1 MFSSRSSSFEGYE
14 LTQEEYRKVC
24 GLIEK
29 GFHDT
34 LKKFL
39 TALHS
44 PENGKVLNRNLFC
57 PTPSSSRMSPLV
69 LAAKEGRIGII
80 EFFLDSFKDLIDI
93 NHGSNF
99 EYPDLF
105 LLDMQL
111 VKKMKSSRVTA
122 VNAACVGGLTEI
134 IKILVRAGGSMN
146 LPDDF
151 GYTPLG
157 NAARYGRAETVDF
170 LLRRGADIS
179 RKTHDGYTPMHLA
192 AMHGQADIVQMM
204 LSRMLSPLFPSPKQ
218 QDRSQVPCPL
228 YLAAARGWQP
238 VVDVFISQEQCP
250 LACKID
256 AFLLLGAAARMFW
269 KDVTPA
275 NMKGVADLW
284 IEARRFKDTR
294 EFLMA
299 AVPPVAA
306 YHNKRELLTE
316 EDITATLEKD
326 NFAEESLYQCLI
338 IHERCMGFLN
348 SYNWVFTAG
357 IKLSRNTQ
365 YEEAEQ
371 LWQRAMQMHYE
382 YAKQLIDS
390 DTPRQL
396 DLKVCIEY
404 MVQFSVA
411 IEEMVHN
418 NYSPMLFEYVQYALQ
433 QLKLVILLSLQNN
446 CHLLNT
452 NMPMKLYRIL
462 LQIFS
467 CWITKEIGPL
477 SLPLT
482 NSKREYPDVMERA
495 GQSLIDTANVLTRT
509 NPIEVALYPAAPITH
524 HTEHYQNVKRLPT
537 LLVALLDWGGNMSVN
552 DVDSNGDRSLHLAA
566 RLTKKALRDTLI
578 PILLSYGA
586 HQDALNKDG
595 KTPEEVFKE
604 AHPKDTSPFPSGVP
618 RLTCLSVKALLSS
631 GVPFSTDG
639 LSADLMTLIKLHT
652 NVNASISLS
661 W

>member
-1 MFSSRSSSFEGYE
+1 MLSSSSSSHGGYE
-14 LTQEEYRKVC
+14 LTYEEYKKVC

-29 GFHDT
+29 GFQDT

-39 TALHS
+39 TELHS
-44 PENGKVLNRNLFC
+44 PENGKIINQSLFC
-57 PTPSSSRMSPLV
+57 PPSTSSRMSPLV

-80 EFFLDSFKDLIDI
+80 EFFLDTFKDLIDI
-93 NHGSNF
+93 NYGSSF

-111 VKKMKSSRVTA
+111 VKKMKSKRVTA
-122 VNAACVGGLTEI
+122 INASSVGGITEI
-134 IKILVRAGGSMN
+134 VKILARAGGSMN

-157 NAARYGRAETVDF
+157 NAARYGRTDTVDF
-170 LLRRGADIS
+170 LLRHGADIS
-179 RKTHDGYTPMHLA
+179 RKTHDGYSPMHLA
-192 AMHGQADIVQMM
+192 AMHGQAEIVQMM
-204 LSRMLSPLFPSPKQ
+204 LSRMISPLFPNPQK
-218 QDRSQVPCPL
+218 QDRSQVPSPL

-238 VVDVFISQEQCP
+238 VVDAFISHEQCP
-250 LACKID
+250 LASKID

-269 KDVTPA
+269 KDVTPS
-275 NMKGVADLW
+275 NMKGVADFW
-284 IEARRFKDTR
+284 IEARRIKDTR

-306 YHNKRELLTE
+306 YHNKRELVVE
-316 EDITATLEKD
+316 EDIMAMLEKD

-348 SYNWVFTAG
+348 SYDWVFSAG
-357 IKLSRNTQ
+357 IRVFHSAQ
-365 YEEAEQ
+365 YEDAEQ

-390 DTPRQL
+390 DSPRQL

-404 MVQFSVA
+404 MVQFSLA

-418 NYSPMLFEYVQYALQ
+418 NYSPMWFEYVQYALQ
-433 QLKLVILLSLQNN
+433 QLKLVILLSLQNS

-452 NMPMKLYRIL
+452 SMVMKLYRIL
-462 LQIFS
+462 VQIFS
-467 CWITKEIGPL
+467 CWIGKEMKPL
-477 SLPLT
+477 SFPLT
-482 NSKREYPDVMERA
+482 GNIREYPDALERA
-495 GQSLIDTANVLTRT
+495 GQSFIDTANVLTRT

-524 HTEHYQNVKRLPT
+524 HTEHFQNTRRLPA
-537 LLVALLDWGGNMSVN
+537 LLVALLDWGGSMVVN
-552 DVDSNGDRSLHLAA
+552 DVDSNGDRPLHLAA
-566 RLTKKALRDTLI
+566 RLTKKTLRDTLI
-578 PILLSYGA
+578 PILLSFGA
-586 HQDALNKDG
+586 HEDALNRDG

-604 AHPKDTSPFPSGVP
+604 AHPKDTSPFPTVVP
-618 RLTCLSVKALLSS
+618 RLTCLSIKALLSA
-631 GVPFSTDG
+631 GIPFSTDD
-639 LSADLMTLIKLHT
+639 LSVDLMTLVKLHT
-652 NVNASISLS
+652 NVAASISLS